1 MRRGVVLIVTT
12 VLLAL
17 AGAAPAHAAGAPVIT
32 SFTPAIAAPGDQITL
47 QVTNA
52 DPDTNTVLIN
62 GVGATL
68 AAKTASSLT
77 VVVPAGA
84 GGGKLTVTTPG
95 GTATSSADLFVVPSN
110 TAVTDVSGTGR
121 ITVGTKTTLSVPAGK
136 AVMRLFDAT
145 ATDRFAVSAENA
157 SPSLC
162 SFDLRLYDARQANS
176 GTASCW
182 GSTGW
187 IDTVAATGVAG
198 ARTLVLKNSATTAG
212 TLDVTVWSV
221 TDANL
226 GTLPLDNTST
236 NVTIGTPGQM
246 GYLSFAGTA
255 GQRVSVQASNG
266 ATGYGCCEISWGIY
280 GADGNLV
287 GSKRYGNALLD
298 PTTLPRTETYQ
309 LRLDPN
315 DFRTG
320 SITLNA
326 WTVAAD
332 ANLGTLTLDGTAK
345 TVAISTPG
353 QNGYLTF
360 AGTAGQRVA
369 LQVTDPNSFACCYI
383 TWGLYAADGSQ
394 VGASRVGN
402 DFLDTVTLPST
413 GTYQVR
419 LDPADT
425 RTGSVTVAAFTAST
439 DANLGTLALDG
450 TNQTVSISIPGQN
463 GYLSFAGT
471 AGQRVA
477 IQTTNASAGFGCCY
491 VLWGLYA
498 PDGTRVGS
506 QKMGN
511 DYLDATTLPS
521 TGTYQVRL
529 DPSDTRTGS
538 ITFAAFSAVTDV
550 NAGALTLDGTT
561 KTVTISNAG
570 QNGYATFAGTAGQR
584 VAIQTTNASAAFG
597 CCYLYWG
604 LYAPDGS
611 QQGWTRVGNDYLDAT
626 TLPSTGTYQIR
637 FDPADIRTGSVSVA
651 AWTVAADTAL
661 GALTTDGVTK
671 TVTLNNV
678 GQNGYLTFAGT
689 SGQTIN
695 ITASNASTGLG
706 CCYVYWQIK
715 RADGISIGNGVSNGT
730 TSVKLATT
738 GTFQLYVDP
747 IEWHTG
753 SITFAATIS

>member
-1 MRRGVVLIVTT
+1 MTAVVF
-12 VLLAL
+12 AM
-17 AGAAPAHAAGAPVIT
+17 AGAAPAWAAAPVVT
-32 SFTPAIAAPGDQITL
+32 SFTPTTAAVGDPVTL
-47 QVTNA
+47 QVTNP
-52 DPDTNTVLIN
+52 DTDTNTVLIN
-62 GVGATL
+62 GVAATVMG
-68 AAKTASSLT
+68 KTSTSLT

-84 GGGKLTVTTPG
+84 GGGKITVTTPG
-95 GTATSSADLFVVPSN
+95 GTATSSADLFVVPSG
-110 TAVTDVSGTGR
+110 TAVADVSGTGR
-121 ITVGTKTTLSVPAGK
+121 LTVGTRTTLSVPAGK
-136 AVMRLFDAT
+136 AVMRLFDGT
-145 ATDRFAVSAENA
+145 DTDRFSVTAENA

-162 SFDLRLYDARQANS
+162 AYDLRLYDTKLSNS

-187 IDTVAATGVAG
+187 IETVAATGVAG
-198 ARTLVLKNSATTAG
+198 ARTLVLKNTSTTAG
-212 TLDVTVWSV
+212 TVDVGVWSV

-226 GTLPLDNTST
+226 GALPLDNTAKTVALS
-236 NVTIGTPGQM
+236 TPGQN
-246 GYLSFAGTA
+246 GYLTFAGTA

-266 ATGYGCCEISWGIY
+266 GTGFGCCEISWGIY
-280 GADGNLV
+280 GSDGNLV
-287 GSKRYGNALLD
+287 GSKKYGNNLLD
-298 PTTLPRTETYQ
+298 PTTLPKDGTYQ

-326 WTVAAD
+326 WIVAAD
-332 ANLGTLTLDGTAK
+332 ANLGVLPLDGTAK

-369 LQVTDPNSFACCYI
+369 LQVTDPNSFTCCYI

-394 VGASRVGN
+394 VGASKVGN
-402 DFLDTVTLPST
+402 DYLDAVTLPST

-425 RTGSVTVAAFTAST
+425 RTGSVTVAAYAAST
-439 DANLGTLALDG
+439 DVNLGVLALDG
-450 TNQTVSISIPGQN
+450 TNQTVSISNPGQN
-463 GYLSFAGT
+463 GYLTFAGT

-477 IQTTNASAGFGCCY
+477 IQTTNASAAFGCCY

-498 PDGTRVGS
+498 PDGTKVGS
-506 QKMGN
+506 TKVGN

-529 DPSDTRTGS
+529 DPADTRTGS
-538 ITFAAFSAVTDV
+538 ITFAAFSAVADT
-550 NAGALTLDGTT
+550 NAGALVLDGTT
-561 KTVTISNAG
+561 KNVTISNAG

-611 QQGWTRVGNDYLDAT
+611 QLGWTRVGNDYLDAT
-626 TLPSTGTYQIR
+626 TLPSTGTYQVR
-637 FDPADIRTGSVSVA
+637 FDPADIRTGSVTVG
-651 AWTVAADTAL
+651 AWTVPADTNL

-671 TVTLNNV
+671 TVTLSSV
-678 GQNGYLTFAGT
+678 GQNGYLTMAGT
-689 SGQTIN
+689 SGQTIA
-695 ITASNASTGLG
+695 ITATNASTGFG
-706 CCYVYWQIK
+706 CCYVYWSLK
-715 RADGISIGNGVSNGT
+715 RPDGITIATGVSNGSS
-730 TSVKLATT
+730 SVKLATT

-747 IEWHTG
+747 IEYHTG
-753 SITFAATIS
+753 SITFAAAITP